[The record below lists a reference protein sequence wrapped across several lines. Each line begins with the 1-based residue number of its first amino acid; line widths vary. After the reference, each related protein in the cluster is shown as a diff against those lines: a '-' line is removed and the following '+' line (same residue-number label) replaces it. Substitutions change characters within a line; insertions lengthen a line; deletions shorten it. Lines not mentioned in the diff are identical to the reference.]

1 MANFDLVTF
10 TEKPSKL
17 ECRNDNIRPVCNW
30 MIGHLYYAKVIVQRW
45 LDVIQSERNPDRIIA
60 LLCVVNEILRISQYR
75 KLPYV
80 EHFLVPLNK
89 AMYAAVH
96 CLSLPQFRVFNPI
109 LSIWFS
115 LPNVSISGLT
125 SNLVLRVTSSDY
137 FGGAF
142 GEHEQ
147 AGPSHIPSYDEI
159 LFLHVQLSADDLKNV
174 PLAVEVC
181 LTLFKNSVPT
191 GYVLDADQC
200 LFSRPE
206 KNGGRTYVLLYVD
219 DILVVGATSEM
230 TKKVGRQLDKFFRT
244 KDLGD
249 VTNYLGIQIER
260 EGDGSFLLH
269 QQRKIDL
276 MLEQHG
282 MLDCKPAATPMEV
295 GSLSM
300 NEESAAME
308 DNAQYRQV
316 VGSLLYIA
324 TVSRPDI
331 TMAVGLLCRH
341 VETPTLADWKSV
353 KRVIRYLSG
362 TKHVKLRLCSST
374 NLEPQ
379 CYVDADWAGDK
390 LDRKSTTGYVFKLG
404 NCTISWASHKQSTVA
419 LSSTEAE
426 YIAASHTCRELLW
439 LRQLLQDLSMPAD
452 GPIVI
457 FEDNQA
463 CIKLVDSN
471 RCNARTKHID
481 VCHHHVRDL
490 RIQDIITLRYC
501 PSSDMLA
508 DIFTKPLSKDSFIR
522 FRKLLGLE
530 G

>member
-174 PLAVEVC
+174 PL
-181 LTLFKNSVPT
+181 
-191 GYVLDADQC
+191 
-200 LFSRPE
+200 
-206 KNGGRTYVLLYVD
+206 D